1 MADKI
6 VILGNGFDLRHF
18 LPTKYNHLI
27 TILREIENYDFSDSE
42 VSFSDLFNEDFKQY
56 KDHIV
61 RVICNDGREYVGEP
75 TIFRDHDATSLPG
88 SDCIS
93 FYESNTYRVADFF
106 RAEIKDIV
114 VICKQEA
121 QVA

>member
-1 MADKI
+1 MAEEIKPLCGANTI
-6 VILGNGFDLRHF
+6 SLSVRSHCF
-18 LPTKYNHLI
+18 L
-27 TILREIENYDFSDSE
+27 
-42 VSFSDLFNEDFKQY
+42 V
-56 KDHIV
+56 
-61 RVICNDGREYVGEP
+61 VICNDGREYVGEP

-121 QVA
+121 QEA

>member
-1 MADKI
+1 M
-6 VILGNGFDLRHF
+6 
-18 LPTKYNHLI
+18 
-27 TILREIENYDFSDSE
+27 
-42 VSFSDLFNEDFKQY
+42 FNEDFKQY
-56 KDHIV
+56 KGHIV

-106 RAEIKDIV
+106 RADFRINCFWSAPGAEIKDIV
-114 VICKQEA
+114 VICKQKAQEA
-121 QVA
+121 

>member
-1 MADKI
+1 M
-6 VILGNGFDLRHF
+6 
-18 LPTKYNHLI
+18 
-27 TILREIENYDFSDSE
+27 
-42 VSFSDLFNEDFKQY
+42 FNEDFKQY
-56 KDHIV
+56 KGHIV

-106 RAEIKDIV
+106 CAEIKDIV

-121 QVA
+121 QEA

>member
-1 MADKI
+1 MM
-6 VILGNGFDLRHF
+6 V
-18 LPTKYNHLI
+18 
-27 TILREIENYDFSDSE
+27 E
-42 VSFSDLFNEDFKQY
+42 
-56 KDHIV
+56 
-61 RVICNDGREYVGEP
+61 REYVGEP

-121 QVA
+121 QEA